1 MQISE
6 RTRPTHVPAGRRAGV
21 LSRQYPLAMG
31 TPSEDHG
38 SQCHWGSSVSSIAR
52 TLGVAQDEYRSHD
65 NSSARS
71 VLGMPLQHP
80 VTPDGR
86 YFVVKDRLWRLSDP
100 SLSEDERAGLVSE
113 LMHARRAVREAKRVG
128 DPAAE
133 TLAHSAV
140 DVAKRALG
148 ERGPVWWT
156 DGAADLN
163 RHMVKNT
170 LYAEWF
176 KALKRRKVG
185 SGH

>member
-1 MQISE
+1 
-6 RTRPTHVPAGRRAGV
+6 
-21 LSRQYPLAMG
+21 
-31 TPSEDHG
+31 
-38 SQCHWGSSVSSIAR
+38 
-52 TLGVAQDEYRSHD
+52 
-65 NSSARS
+65 
-71 VLGMPLQHP
+71 MPLQHP

-133 TLAHSAV
+133 ALAHSAV

-176 KALKRRKVG
+176 RALKRRKVG
-185 SGH
+185 GGH